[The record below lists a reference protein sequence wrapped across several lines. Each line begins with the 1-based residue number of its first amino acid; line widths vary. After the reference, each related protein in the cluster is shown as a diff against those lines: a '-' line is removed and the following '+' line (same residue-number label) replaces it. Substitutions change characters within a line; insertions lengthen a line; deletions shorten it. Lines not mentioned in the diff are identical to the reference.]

1 MTKAESEAAA
11 ILGRKGGQ
19 SKSPKKQA
27 ASREN
32 GKKGGRPRKEK
43 RRKKNGRTDKKISG
57 NGIFS

>member
-11 ILGRKGGQ
+11 IIGRKGGQ

-43 RRKKNGRTDKKISG
+43 KKGVCVLNSTLL
-57 NGIFS
+57 